1 MIAREAGRVHRELR
15 WAYPWRRPCQQTQ
28 VELSRGFGAMGKVI
42 SRMAVQEPGRST
54 ARTGMTPD
62 EAGDSW
68 ETAGAEAK
76 MARPTGRGQTS
87 ALRMTRGSRLA
98 EAERVM
104 MCRAS
109 ECSRGRRPADAFP
122 SIGRRKLDRP
132 GDRFR

>member
-1 MIAREAGRVHRELR
+1 VGLPVAAAL
-15 WAYPWRRPCQQTQ
+15 QQTQ

-87 ALRMTRGSRLA
+87 ALRHDPRGSRLA
-98 EAERVM
+98 EGGEGYDVSGFRVL
-104 MCRAS
+104 AGS
-109 ECSRGRRPADAFP
+109 PPADASP